1 MILKY
6 SKIKFFFGSIYFLI
20 ILSVLFLLFSYID
33 LSDLTSYE
41 FLKSNKDIV
50 FKYKNENFIL
60 FSIFFFVGIVFWNLL
75 LGAGTPTAI
84 LGGFIF
90 GKWFGTLIVVL
101 GNTIGATLLYF
112 VAKTFFSQ
120 FIQDKLSKKFS
131 KFIKFINKNE
141 LLYFMCFRFIGGGGT
156 PFPIQSI
163 LPVVFNMTIKNYIIS
178 TLLGIIPTTFVAV
191 ALGSGIGSVIEKNT
205 ELSFSSVFYSP
216 EIYVPII
223 GFFII
228 LLTAFLLKRIFF
240 K

>member
-1 MILKY
+1 MILNS
-6 SKIKFFFGSIYFLI
+6 SKIKIFFGSIYLLILFFFL
-20 ILSVLFLLFSYID
+20 FFLFSYID
-33 LSDLTSYE
+33 LSDLTNYE
-41 FLKSNKDIV
+41 FLRANKDSV

-60 FSIFFFVGIVFWNLL
+60 FSIIFLVGIIFWNLL
-75 LGAGTPTAI
+75 LGVGSPTAL

-101 GNTIGATLLYF
+101 GNTVGATLLYF
-112 VAKTFFSQ
+112 LAKTFFSQ
-120 FIQDKLSKKFS
+120 FIQDKLRNKFS

-141 LLYFMCFRFIGGGGT
+141 LLYFMCFRFIGGGGA

-223 GFFII
+223 GFLII
-228 LLTAFLLKRIFF
+228 LLTTFLLKRIFF

>member
-1 MILKY
+1 MILKS